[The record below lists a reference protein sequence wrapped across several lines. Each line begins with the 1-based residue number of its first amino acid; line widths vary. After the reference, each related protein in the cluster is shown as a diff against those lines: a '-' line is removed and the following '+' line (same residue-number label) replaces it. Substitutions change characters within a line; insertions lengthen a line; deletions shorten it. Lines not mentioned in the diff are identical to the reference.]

1 MKEEKYFQPTESELE
16 ILQVLWENQPCSI
29 RLVHEKL
36 SAKRVKENRDIIG
49 YTTVLK
55 QMQRML
61 SDKEMVKREK
71 EGKAHLYTAIPK
83 ELEIQ
88 QTLSNQLIKTAY
100 KGSALKMAMHALGQS
115 DTSKEELEQLRKWL
129 DQQKEDN
136 NE

>member
-36 SAKRVKENRDIIG
+36 SAKRANEGRYEVG

-61 SDKEMVKREK
+61 SDKGMVNREK
-71 EGKAHLYTAIPK
+71 DGKAHLYTAVPK
-83 ELEIQ
+83 EIEIQ
-88 QTLSNQLIKTAY
+88 QTLSGQLLKTAY
-100 KGSALKMAMHALGQS
+100 KGSALKLAMHSLGQS
-115 DTSKEELEQLRKWL
+115 ETSQEELEELRKWL
-129 DQQKEDN
+129 DQQKEK
-136 NE
+136 